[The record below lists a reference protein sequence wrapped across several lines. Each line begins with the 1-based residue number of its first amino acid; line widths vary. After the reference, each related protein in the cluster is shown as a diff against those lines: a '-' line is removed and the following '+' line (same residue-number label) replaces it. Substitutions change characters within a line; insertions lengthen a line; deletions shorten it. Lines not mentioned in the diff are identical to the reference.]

1 MKHLYVFLIF
11 FVTSCIQNECKTN
24 NQPTNQI
31 IYIND
36 LSKEIKKVGS
46 LDDFYFLIKKNK
58 TILYPFFEIKDS
70 LDLTQKGEDLFP
82 LINNVY
88 FDSLYEDVKG
98 FFVDPIYFFKE
109 TNTAIIKYNS
119 LSSIKLNPEI
129 TTIVSGFFNDVV
141 VDRNNI
147 VVGLEYFLPPENKFK
162 PKDLPSYILSRYT
175 PEHLNA
181 IVLSSY
187 FSQFNIINEL
197 DKTMLNEMISFGKL
211 YFVVSSLLNCTEDR
225 IVMGYSQEE
234 FDLLNNNEA
243 FIYGFFLQNE
253 LLFNESNIV
262 KQKYM
267 SERPNTFEISQSIP
281 GRVGRWLGLK
291 IVDSFM
297 KNKEYSLEE
306 LLLEKDYKKIFYN
319 SNYNPI

>member
-1 MKHLYVFLIF
+1 MKPLYVFVICL
-11 FVTSCIQNECKTN
+11 VASCVHDECKTN
-24 NQPTNQI
+24 NQPTNSI
-31 IYIND
+31 VYIKD
-36 LSKEIKKVGS
+36 LSEEINKVDS
-46 LDDFYFLIKKNK
+46 LDDFYVLIEKNK
-58 TILYPFFEIKDS
+58 NILYPFFEINDS
-70 LDLTQKGEDLFP
+70 LELPQRGEDLFP
-82 LINNVY
+82 LVNNVY
-88 FDSLYEDVKG
+88 FDSLYEDVRK

-119 LSSIKLNPEI
+119 LSSIKLKPKI
-129 TTIVSGFFNDVV
+129 TTLVSGFFNDII

-187 FSQFNIINEL
+187 FSQFNLINEL
-197 DKTMLNEMISFGKL
+197 DATMLNEMISFGKL
-211 YFVVSSLLNCTEDR
+211 YFVISSLLNCTEER
-225 IVMGYSQEE
+225 IIMGYSQEE
-234 FDLLNNNEA
+234 IDLLNNNEA

-262 KQKYM
+262 KQKYI

-297 KNKEYSLEE
+297 KNQDYSLEE
-306 LLLEKDYKKIFYN
+306 LLIEKDYKKIFYN